1 MSLAQRCYVCYQPI
15 ELGAVL
21 SHGQL
26 HCSFACAV
34 ETGRKMWRGAQQL
47 VIDVA
52 PGPRPRYSRRRVT
65 ESA

>member
-1 MSLAQRCYVCYQPI
+1 MSIAERCYVCYRPI

-21 SHGQL
+21 SHGEL

-34 ETGRKMWRGAQQL
+34 ETGRKMWRGAEL
-47 VIDVA
+47 YVIDA
-52 PGPRPRYSRRRVT
+52 APRPRPRPAGRHLT

>member
-1 MSLAQRCYVCYQPI
+1 MAVAERCYVCYRPI

-34 ETGRKMWRGAQQL
+34 ETGRKMWQGAPQL
-47 VIDVA
+47 VIEA
-52 PGPRPRYSRRRVT
+52 TPPGRPRPMRPSFT
-65 ESA
+65 ERL

>member
-47 VIDVA
+47 VIDAA
-52 PGPRPRYSRRRVT
+52 PRPRPRYTRRRLT
-65 ESA
+65 EPA